1 MTDQQTDEDRD
12 AELAWKLYTLPTKER
27 DSALVQLAAAVR
39 AGDIDAMRAAYQGKK
54 AFYIGIAS
62 AYGQSELLVVGEI
75 LKNSDLSLDILG
87 VFFGELG
94 GRFMVDGQH
103 NICVFSMLANM
114 ECTKHI
120 DQAEEVERRASR
132 IIEVVRYLVEKL
144 GMPIRQRHE
153 YSLQPSFTG
162 HQAPLLELARD
173 AGAWACYAA
182 FAQFIRD
189 PCFVG
194 CLESIL
200 QSQDTGASSNYWVKR
215 FAAEVHEDPLGR
227 LVERPGLHPEHTAI
241 LNAEGE
247 RKMQTREHMQA
258 LLLMQSKDPGNA
270 AARDVMNHHNLSRVI
285 LEQAS
290 ENAYFYRGVPKV

>member
-39 AGDIDAMRAAYQGKK
+39 VGDIDAMRAAYEGKK
-54 AFYIGIAS
+54 GFYIGIAS
-62 AYGQSELLVVGEI
+62 AYGQSELLVLGEI
-75 LKNSDLSLDILG
+75 LKNSDLSLDILD

-103 NICVFSMLANM
+103 DICVFSMLANM
-114 ECTKHI
+114 EGTKRI
-120 DQAEEVERRASR
+120 NQAKEVERMASR
-132 IIEVVRYLVEKL
+132 IIEVVCYLVEKL
-144 GMPIRQRHE
+144 GMPIRQRHM
-153 YSLQPSFTG
+153 YSLRPFTG

-200 QSQDTGASSNYWVKR
+200 QSRDTCASANYWVKW
-215 FAAEVHEDPLGR
+215 FAAEIHEDPLGR
-227 LVERPGLHPEHTAI
+227 LTEGPGLHPKHIAI
-241 LNAEGE
+241 LKAEGV